1 MENLKSEARKF
12 ILDNSPKWLE
22 AVENGYDLRM
32 EESEWL
38 EWMVRY
44 RTADLPRKAVQKC
57 PICNGEGRVPTSF
70 SSTTNPFTVCTAC
83 NGPKTVTISPV

>member
-1 MENLKSEARKF
+1 MENLKSEAKKF
-12 ILDNSPKWLE
+12 ILDNSPEWLE

-44 RTADLPRKAVQKC
+44 RTADLPSPV
-57 PICNGEGRVPTSF
+57 CNGEGRVPASF
-70 SSTTNPFTVCTAC
+70 AATTL
-83 NGPKTVTISPV
+83 SPSVRFVADLKL

>member
-12 ILDNSPKWLE
+12 IHDNSPEWLE

-44 RTADLPRKAVQKC
+44 RTADLPRKAMQEC
-57 PICNGEGRVPTSF
+57 PICNGEGRVPTGF
-70 SSTTNPFTVCTAC
+70 SSTTNPFTVCTVR
-83 NGPKTVTISPV
+83 NGLKTVTI